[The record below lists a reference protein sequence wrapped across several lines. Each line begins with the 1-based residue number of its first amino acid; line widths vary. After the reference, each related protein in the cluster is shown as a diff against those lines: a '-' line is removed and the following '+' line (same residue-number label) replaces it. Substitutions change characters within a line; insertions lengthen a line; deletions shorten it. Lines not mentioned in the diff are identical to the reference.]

1 MSINKEPEMVIEAP
15 IGKYIKNNLRIYIV
29 VCVFFA
35 ALFGYD
41 GYLSKHEWSHRRS
54 FYEKHVKDG
63 RPDDTMVF
71 NQKAPIFLAVAAVA
85 LGIRLW
91 TIRNRK
97 LIADENELTV
107 SDKQK
112 ILYGSIEKIDKTL
125 FKEKG
130 FFVITYKNEKGSEAN
145 LKLSDR
151 TYDNLAAVLD
161 HLVAKIS

>member
-1 MSINKEPEMVIEAP
+1 MVVEAP
-15 IGKYIKNNLRIYIV
+15 IGKYKKNNLKIYIV

-41 GYLSKHEWSHRRS
+41 GYLSKYEWSHRS
-54 FYEKHVKDG
+54 GFYEKHAKNG
-63 RPDDTMVF
+63 QPDDTMVF
-71 NQKAPIFLAVAAVA
+71 NRKVPILLCVAAVA
-85 LGIRLW
+85 LGIWLG

-97 LIADENELTV
+97 LIADETELIV

-112 ILYGSIEKIDKTL
+112 IPYSSIEKIDKTL

-130 FFVITYKNEKGSEAN
+130 FFIVTYKDEKGGEVG

-151 TYDNLAAVLD
+151 TYDNLAALLD

>member
-1 MSINKEPEMVIEAP
+1 MVIEAP
-15 IGKYIKNNLRIYIV
+15 IGKYKKNNLKIYIV

-41 GYLSKHEWSHRRS
+41 GYLSKYEWSHRRG
-54 FYEKHVKDG
+54 FYEKHVKNG
-63 RPDDTMVF
+63 QPDDTMVF
-71 NQKAPIFLAVAAVA
+71 NRKAPILLCVAAVA
-85 LGIRLW
+85 LGIWLG

-97 LIADENELTV
+97 LIADETELIV

-112 ILYGSIEKIDKTL
+112 IPYSSIEKIDKTL

-130 FFVITYKNEKGSEAN
+130 FFIITYKDEKGGEVG

-151 TYDNLAAVLD
+151 TYDNLAALLD

>member
-1 MSINKEPEMVIEAP
+1 MVVEAP
-15 IGKYIKNNLRIYIV
+15 IGKYKKNNLKIYIA

-41 GYLSKHEWSHRRS
+41 GYFSKYEWSHRRS

-63 RPDDTMVF
+63 RLDDTMVF
-71 NQKAPIFLAVAAVA
+71 NQKVPIVLFVAAVA
-85 LGIRLW
+85 FGIRLW
-91 TIRNRK
+91 TIRNSK

-112 ILYGSIEKIDKTL
+112 IPYGSIEKIDKTL

-130 FFVITYKNEKGSEAN
+130 FFVITYRDEKGGEVD
-145 LKLSDR
+145 LKLRDR